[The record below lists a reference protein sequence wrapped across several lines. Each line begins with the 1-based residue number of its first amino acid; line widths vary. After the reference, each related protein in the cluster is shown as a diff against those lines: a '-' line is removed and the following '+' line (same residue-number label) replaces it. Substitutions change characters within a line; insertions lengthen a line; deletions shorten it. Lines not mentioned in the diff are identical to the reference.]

1 MRKVLF
7 VFAANLLL
15 GAAYAQENKIIHRL
29 AIHPSSTV
37 SINGKT
43 NVNKYDCAIAGYK
56 GSDTLLLTAERGKGA
71 YFKKGLARLDASAF
85 ECNMKVITKDMA
97 ETIQSDKHPYIEI
110 NFLSF
115 ERVPKYEATEE
126 KFKGNLTIKLADV
139 AVPCEVRCSI
149 VKDEK
154 GLIHLRGRHN
164 FKFSDFRLEAP
175 SKMMGMVKV
184 EEKITVNF
192 HMVLVRQ

>member
-1 MRKVLF
+1 MRKVF
-7 VFAANLLL
+7 FALTANVLL
-15 GAAYAQENKIIHRL
+15 GSGYGQENKIVHRL

-37 SINGKT
+37 SIDGKT

-71 YFKKGLARLDASAF
+71 YFKRGLAKLDASAF
-85 ECNMKVITKDMA
+85 ECNMKVITKDFA

-110 NFLSF
+110 NFISF

-126 KFKGNLTIKLADV
+126 KFKGKLTIELADV

-164 FKFSDFRLEAP
+164 FKFSDFKLQPP

-192 HMVLVRQ
+192 HLVLVRQ

>member
-1 MRKVLF
+1 MIKLFFVL
-7 VFAANLLL
+7 AANLLISS
-15 GAAYAQENKIIHRL
+15 GYGQDNKIIHRL
-29 AIHPSSTV
+29 AIHPSSSI

-43 NVNKYDCAIAGYK
+43 NVNKYDCAIEGYK

-71 YFKKGLARLDASAF
+71 YFKRGVAKLAASAF
-85 ECNMKVITKDMA
+85 ECNMKVITKDLA
-97 ETIQSDKHPYIEI
+97 ETIQSDKYPYIEL
-110 NFLSF
+110 NFISF

-126 KFKGNLTIKLADV
+126 KFKGNLTIKLANV

-154 GLIHLRGRHN
+154 GLIHLRGHHN
-164 FKFSDFRLEAP
+164 FKFSDFKLEPP

-192 HMVLVRQ
+192 HLVLLRQ